1 MNTYLKTIIKVAVL
15 VSFIALILSSCGKE
29 KQRKTYEFEGR
40 LHTMTSGNRSVS
52 GKLRMDGTG
61 YGEISFDGV
70 PAISV
75 RAVSTPKDNYINFLP
90 ESKYNRGGY
99 IKKSGEVYFTND
111 LHNFSGNLK

>member
-1 MNTYLKTIIKVAVL
+1 MKKILI
-15 VSFIALILSSCGKE
+15 ILSITLISCSKE
-29 KQRKTYEFEGR
+29 KQNKTYEFEGN
-40 LHTMTSGNRSVS
+40 LHTMGGGNRQVS

-61 YGEISFDGV
+61 YGEISFSGV

-99 IKKSGEVYFTND
+99 IKKNGEVYFTND
-111 LHNFSGNLK
+111 VMNFQGKLN

>member
-15 VSFIALILSSCGKE
+15 VSFIALIFSSCSKE
-29 KQRKTYEFEGR
+29 KQRKTYDFEGN
-40 LHTMTSGNRSVS
+40 LYTMRGGNRSVS

-75 RAVSTPKDNYINFLP
+75 RAVSTPKDNHINFLP

-111 LHNFSGNLK
+111 IYNFSGKLK

>member
-15 VSFIALILSSCGKE
+15 VSFIALILSSCSKE

-40 LHTMTSGNRSVS
+40 LHTMGSGNRSVS

-75 RAVSTPKDNYINFLP
+75 RAVSTPKDNHINFLP

-111 LHNFSGNLK
+111 IYSFQGKLK

>member
-1 MNTYLKTIIKVAVL
+1 MKKLLIILAVT
-15 VSFIALILSSCGKE
+15 LISCSKE
-29 KQRKTYEFEGR
+29 KQNKTYEFEGR
-40 LHTMTSGNRSVS
+40 LHQLGSISGSRQVS

-61 YGEISFDGV
+61 YGEISFSGV

-75 RAVSTPKDNYINFLP
+75 KAVSTPKDNYINFLP

-111 LHNFSGNLK
+111 VYSFQGKLK

>member
-1 MNTYLKTIIKVAVL
+1 MKNLIIILAVT
-15 VSFIALILSSCGKE
+15 LISCSKE
-29 KQRKTYEFEGR
+29 KQNKTYEFEGR
-40 LHTMTSGNRSVS
+40 LHSMTSGNRNVS

-61 YGEISFDGV
+61 YGEISFSGV

-111 LHNFSGNLK
+111 VHSFQGKLK

>member
-1 MNTYLKTIIKVAVL
+1 MKKLLIILAVT
-15 VSFIALILSSCGKE
+15 LISCSKE
-29 KQRKTYEFEGR
+29 KQNKTYEFEGNLYQNR
-40 LHTMTSGNRSVS
+40 SGNRQVS

-99 IKKSGEVYFTND
+99 IKKNGEVYFTND
-111 LHNFSGNLK
+111 VYNFQGELN

>member
-1 MNTYLKTIIKVAVL
+1 MKKLLIILA
-15 VSFIALILSSCGKE
+15 ITLISCSKE
-29 KQRKTYEFEGR
+29 KQNKTYEFEGN
-40 LHTMTSGNRSVS
+40 LYHNTSGNRQVS

-61 YGEISFDGV
+61 YGEISFSGV

-111 LHNFSGNLK
+111 VYSFQGKLK

>member
-1 MNTYLKTIIKVAVL
+1 MNNYLKHFSVAFLITAL
-15 VSFIALILSSCGKE
+15 VCIFLSSCSKE

-40 LHTMTSGNRSVS
+40 LHSMTSGNRSVS

-111 LHNFSGNLK
+111 IHSFQGKLK

>member
-1 MNTYLKTIIKVAVL
+1 MKKILIILA
-15 VSFIALILSSCGKE
+15 ITLISCSKE
-29 KQRKTYEFEGR
+29 KQNKTYEFEGR
-40 LHTMTSGNRSVS
+40 LHTMGVGNRQVS

-61 YGEISFDGV
+61 YGEISFSGV

-99 IKKSGEVYFTND
+99 IKKNGEVYFTND
-111 LHNFSGNLK
+111 VYSFQGKLK

>member
-1 MNTYLKTIIKVAVL
+1 MKKTILIIAMVL
-15 VSFIALILSSCGKE
+15 SLASCSKE

-40 LHTMTSGNRSVS
+40 LHSMTSGNRTVS

-75 RAVSTPKDNYINFLP
+75 RAVSTPKDNHINFLP

-99 IKKSGEVYFTND
+99 VKKNGEVSFTND
-111 LHNFSGNLK
+111 IHSFQGKLK